1 MNVAQ
6 LIEKRFGIKT
16 RTQASS
22 FPDLDTSV
30 HTKVL
35 PNIPNRLGFMA
46 INLGAVN
53 IFLAYDVEVSLTRGI
68 LLTPNGGSMTSL
80 YEEDFESTCWNV
92 YAMAEGDD
100 GNLFLV
106 EILIDRSVE
115 EGVT

>member
-1 MNVAQ
+1 MNVAE

-16 RTQASS
+16 RTQSVS
-22 FPDLDTSV
+22 FDNLDTSI

-35 PNIPNRLGFMA
+35 PNNPNRLGWA
-46 INLGAVN
+46 AVNLGAVN
-53 IFLAYDVEVSLTRGI
+53 VFVAFDVAVSLTRGI

-80 YEEDFESTCWNV
+80 YEEDFEATCWNV

-100 GNLFLV
+100 GNLFIV

-115 EGVT
+115 